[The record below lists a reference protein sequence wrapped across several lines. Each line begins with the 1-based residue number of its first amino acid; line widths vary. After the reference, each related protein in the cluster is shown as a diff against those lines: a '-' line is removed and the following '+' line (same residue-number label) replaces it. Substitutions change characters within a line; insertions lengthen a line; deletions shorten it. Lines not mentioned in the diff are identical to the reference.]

1 MDRLKDLDLSRNI
14 DKSLNMMNNFV
25 MSRTGEIFDFDQ
37 QSFLLR
43 YLVIVESDDNHSTCW
58 YDIGYY
64 SYDGVPMETYVYT
77 DVITDEI
84 RTYDCDNPYIRL

>member
-14 DKSLNMMNNFV
+14 NKSLNMMNNFV

-43 YLVIVESDDNHSTCW
+43 YLVVGEHDDNFNNCW
-58 YDIGYY
+58 YILGYY
-64 SYDGVPMETYVYT
+64 SYDGIPMETHVYT

-84 RTYDCDNPYIRL
+84 ITYDCDGPYIR

>member
-37 QSFLLR
+37 QVF
-43 YLVIVESDDNHSTCW
+43 YCVI
-58 YDIGYY
+58 
-64 SYDGVPMETYVYT
+64 
-77 DVITDEI
+77 
-84 RTYDCDNPYIRL
+84 